1 MPRRRRLETPKIL
14 PDLPLATADK
24 DHFHFDEF
32 AATLS
37 RLIADKTTRTPLA
50 IGIHGS
56 WGSGKT
62 SLLRRIQK
70 MLDPTVVLADVAKP
84 AALEFVNDNENP
96 QAKFR
101 VCRTVWFN
109 AWKYADEDQL
119 LVALVRVIVQAMSND
134 DFVSK
139 AIGKLLDPSY
149 PRRDVVNTVLS
160 WFSIKVGNAQ
170 VGLSTGTPQPTVFA
184 EKTAL
189 LDQFEDAFN
198 KLMAAWVHRT
208 LDADKIDPAK
218 GVLVIFIDDLD
229 RCLPEKTVQVL
240 EAVKLFLDK
249 EGCVFVLGADRDV
262 TRQAV
267 ESYYQNSRVTGQN
280 AGDYLEKIIQLR
292 FDLPMIDSARM
303 EEYLSDQKVESAMLQ
318 RWQTLVA
325 AAEVNPRRV
334 KSVINDLNLQWAMAY
349 NSGQA
354 ARLNRDD
361 FICWQALM
369 HAAPPNFIQRVQDL
383 DDHNEYPKNLDTRVK
398 FIKDALTWAN
408 GQGDENLS
416 RVFQEYVSSLRLKR
430 VLQEIDAF
438 QFFSL
443 TPPKDAIALDS
454 IVHMTA
460 TIAEEKAA
468 EAEQKLEAPAE
479 KAGEKA
485 APETV
490 SENRINIG
498 GIEFIKVPAGKFIM
512 GSKNDNQLAKD
523 TEKPQHSLEL
533 PDYWMA
539 RFLLTNE
546 QYAAYVGNDKH
557 PLKDWENKKN
567 HPVVNVSWNDA
578 MAYCKWFNATYA
590 EDLKKYSLTLH
601 LPTEAQWEKAARG
614 EYGNEWPWGNEFD
627 SSKCNS
633 REGNKV
639 ESTPVGAYSPQGDSP
654 YGCADIAGNV
664 LEWTHS
670 LWREY
675 PYQFDDGREKEDDAG
690 SHVVRGGA
698 FLGNGEFARC
708 ATRSVSESH
717 GNNPFTGFRVCASPA

>member
-1 MPRRRRLETPKIL
+1 MPRRRRLETPRFL
-14 PDLPLATADK
+14 PDLPLAVADK

-32 AATLS
+32 AATLA

-56 WGSGKT
+56 WGTGKT

-70 MLDPTVVLADVAKP
+70 MLEPTVVLADPTGASG
-84 AALEFVNDNENP
+84 LEFVNDNENP
-96 QAKFR
+96 QAKYR
-101 VCRTVWFN
+101 LCRTVWFN

-119 LVALVRVIVQAMSND
+119 LVAMVRVILHAMSED
-134 DFVSK
+134 DIVSK
-139 AIGKLLDPSY
+139 VIGKLLDPTY

-160 WFSIKVGNAQ
+160 WFSIKAGNEQ
-170 VGLSTGTPQPTVFA
+170 VGLSTGKPQPTALA

-189 LDQFEDAFN
+189 LDLFDDAFN
-198 KLMAAWVHRT
+198 KLMAAWVHRS
-208 LDADKIDPAK
+208 LDAEKIDPSK
-218 GVLVIFIDDLD
+218 GILVIFIDDLD

-249 EGCVFVLGADRDV
+249 EGCVFVLGADREV

-267 ESYYQNSRVTGQN
+267 ESYYQNAKVTGQN

-303 EEYLSDQKVESAMLQ
+303 EEYLTDQKVESALLQ

-349 NSGQA
+349 NSGQTA
-354 ARLNRDD
+354 KLNRDD

-383 DDHNEYPKNLDTRVK
+383 DDHNEYPRNLDTRVK

-408 GQGDENLS
+408 GQGDENLN
-416 RVFQEYVSSLRLKR
+416 RVFQEYASSLRLKR

-438 QFFSL
+438 QFFNL

-460 TIAEEKAA
+460 TIAEERAA
-468 EAEQKLEAPAE
+468 EAEQKVETLVEQAREKTASEAALD
-479 KAGEKA
+479 
-485 APETV
+485 
-490 SENRINIG
+490 NRVIIG
-498 GIEFIKVPAGKFIM
+498 GIEFIKIPTGKFIM
-512 GSKNDNQLAKD
+512 GSKDDNSLAID
-523 TEKPQHSLEL
+523 SEKPQHTLEL
-533 PDYWMA
+533 PEYWIA
-539 RFLLTNE
+539 KYPLTNE
-546 QYAAYVGNDKH
+546 QYGIFIGNEKH
-557 PLKDWENKKN
+557 PLMGWEDKKT

-578 MAYCKWFNATYA
+578 KTYCRWFNTTHA

-627 SSKCNS
+627 PKKLNADEGSKG
-633 REGNKV
+633 ET
-639 ESTPVGAYSPQGDSP
+639 TPVDAYRQGESPFGV
-654 YGCADIAGNV
+654 ADMVGNAW
-664 LEWTHS
+664 EWTNTVIDK
-670 LWREY
+670 Y
-675 PYQFDDGREKEDDAG
+675 PYKADDGREDEKTPG
-690 SHVVRGGA
+690 NRVLRGGS
-698 FLGNGEFARC
+698 FNHSHWDARC
-708 ATRSVSESH
+708 AARSDRDPDNRSDRV
-717 GNNPFTGFRVCASPA
+717 GFRVCASPA

>member
-1 MPRRRRLETPKIL
+1 MPKRRRLETPRIL
-14 PDLPLATADK
+14 PDLPLAVADK

-56 WGSGKT
+56 WGTGKT

-70 MLDPTVVLADVAKP
+70 MLEPTVALADPTRASP
-84 AALEFVNDNENP
+84 LEFVNDNENP
-96 QAKFR
+96 QAKYR
-101 VCRTVWFN
+101 LCRTVWFN

-119 LVALVRVIVQAMSND
+119 LVALVRVILHAMAED

-139 AIGKLLDPSY
+139 VIGKLLDPTY

-170 VGLSTGTPQPTVFA
+170 VGLSTGTPQPTAFA

-189 LDQFEDAFN
+189 LDMFDDAFN
-198 KLMAAWVHRT
+198 KLMAAWVHRS
-208 LDADKIDPAK
+208 LDAERIDPSK
-218 GVLVIFIDDLD
+218 GILVIFIDDLD

-249 EGCVFVLGADRDV
+249 EGCVFVLGADREV

-267 ESYYQNSRVTGQN
+267 ESYYQNSKVTGQN

-303 EEYLSDQKVESAMLQ
+303 EEYLTDQKVESALLQ

-349 NSGQA
+349 NSGQTA
-354 ARLNRDD
+354 KLNRDD

-383 DDHNEYPKNLDTRVK
+383 DDHNEYPRNLDTRLK
-398 FIKDALTWAN
+398 FIKDALAWAN
-408 GQGDENLS
+408 GQGDENLN
-416 RVFQEYVSSLRLKR
+416 RVFQEYDSSLRLKR
-430 VLQEIDAF
+430 VLQEIDEF
-438 QFFSL
+438 QFFKL
-443 TPPKDAIALDS
+443 APPKDAIALDS

-460 TIAEEKAA
+460 TIAEERAA
-468 EAEQKLEAPAE
+468 EAEQRVESPAE
-479 KAGEKA
+479 PAREKA
-485 APETV
+485 APEPD
-490 SENRINIG
+490 SENRILIG
-498 GIEFIKVPAGKFIM
+498 GIEFLKIPAGKFIM
-512 GSKNDNQLAKD
+512 GSKDDNPLAKD
-523 TEKPQHSLEL
+523 NEKPQHSLEL
-533 PDYWMA
+533 TDYWIA
-539 RFLLTNE
+539 KYPLTNK
-546 QYAAYVGNDKH
+546 QYAAFIGKDTH
-557 PLKDWENKKN
+557 PVKDWESKHN

-578 MAYCKWFNATYA
+578 MAYCKWFNITYA
-590 EDLKKYSLTLH
+590 EELKKCSLTLH

-614 EYGNEWPWGNEFD
+614 GYGNEWPWGNEFNQ
-627 SSKCNS
+627 SKCNTAEFG
-633 REGNKV
+633 RGG
-639 ESTPVGAYSPQGDSP
+639 TAPVDSYPQGESP
-654 YGCADIAGNV
+654 YGIADMVGNAW
-664 LEWTHS
+664 EWTHT
-670 LWREY
+670 LFEEY
-675 PYQFDDGREKEDDAG
+675 PYQTEDGREEEKTAG
-690 SHVVRGGA
+690 RRVLRGGA
-698 FLGNGEFARC
+698 FDFFLEDARC
-708 ATRSVSESH
+708 AFRSPHLPDYRYDAS
-717 GNNPFTGFRVCASPA
+717 GFRVCASPA